1 MMTSGPVRASHEGY
15 HSRRH
20 VQGGTLLE
28 GLLAIV
34 MFSMGLLAI
43 LRLLTVS
50 AIDSGNSQF
59 RSEASLLASD
69 LVSRIWTGDR
79 SFNGINDRFGNASTD
94 DYRDWLAS
102 VQQRLPGVSAST
114 NAPVITIGSDRTVTV
129 TLSWQASGDRD
140 AHQLIFQT
148 LITD

>member
-1 MMTSGPVRASHEGY
+1 MTDGY
-15 HSRRH
+15 VSVCCAGYRPHRHSK
-20 VQGGTLLE
+20 GGTLLE

-34 MFSMGLLAI
+34 MFSIGLLAI